1 MNDFNLFG
9 RTYQVVAQA
18 EAPFRD
24 SADDITRFKTR
35 NAQGQMVPLGALVL
49 VPKKAGLRIPWDDQ
63 LRLIDVR
70 EVLATVDEIDPEE
83 VQ

>member
-1 MNDFNLFG
+1 M
-9 RTYQVVAQA
+9 
-18 EAPFRD
+18 
-24 SADDITRFKTR
+24 
-35 NAQGQMVPLGALVL
+35 PLGALVL